1 MWLKHIARKYSKNI
15 QVFFAITTKGVIGYE
30 IYDKG
35 GIDSERLINFLNKYI
50 VKKYKNK
57 LIVLDNASSH
67 RNKNVKDVIQKDNK
81 LLYAVPYQHFTN
93 VIEGY
98 FSVLKSKLRKQND
111 IGLEKLKQNIRK
123 LIKEIPKTTYK
134 KLFQGSYNRTNKY
147 KQKKSRAKTLKIY
160 K

>member
-1 MWLKHIARKYSKNI
+1 MIKTHSQEVFKKYTGI
-15 QVFFAITTKGVIGYE
+15 FAITTKGVIGYE

-35 GIDSERLINFLNKYI
+35 GINSERLINFLNKFI

-57 LIVLDNASSH
+57 LIIFDNASSH
-67 RNKNVKDVIQKDNK
+67 RNQEVKEVIQKDNN
-81 LLYAVPYQHFTN
+81 LLYAVPYQPYTN

-98 FSVLKSKLRKQND
+98 FSVLKSKLQKNND

-134 KLFQGSYNRTNKY
+134 KLFKGSYERTKKY
-147 KQKKSRAKTLKIY
+147 TPKKSTAKSLKNY